1 MISPVNGSQ
10 LASTT
15 QTFTWTSVSGA
26 TQYWLYLGST
36 PGSYNIYNQSTG
48 TSTSRTVT
56 GLPSNGSM
64 IYARLWTQY
73 GGEWLYN
80 DYSYKAY

>member
-1 MISPVNGSQ
+1 
-10 LASTT
+10 
-15 QTFTWTSVSGA
+15 
-26 TQYWLYLGST
+26 LGST
-36 PGSYNIYNQSTG
+36 IGGTNIYNQATG

-73 GGEWLYN
+73 GGVWFYN
-80 DYSYKAY
+80 DYSYKSY